1 MRAFLLRLGVLA
13 LAAAIVPACGGGGGG
28 GGGGAPGGVSVSG
41 LTLNLKGGNGT
52 TGTGGDAGSISVYNN
67 RGNDLQILKSGTIN
81 SGISV
86 PIYVPYLGSNVLD
99 VTSNMTLG
107 VGSGLTAGSTTVTNT
122 SGTVTGIRVRPGVT
136 LTIQP
141 NFDTD
146 NADSDLDPATG
157 TREEVRISLS
167 DGIYVEGTIKIAL
180 RDGSTAGDSLGPDTA
195 DFRITFSGAIVVT
208 ASGKIDLSG
217 ANNPSGTG
225 ANGGNWWYSYPD
237 ALYNA
242 GTITT
247 KGGDGQTG
255 GNGGGLYIYTGY
267 GAAVNTG
274 TLVADGGTATSGNGG
289 NGGTIYFYSNDYS
302 YLCNHGVISSQGG
315 NGTADG
321 GDGGYI
327 DLYTNYGAF
336 FGTGTIRNPGGN
348 STSNG
353 SGGDGGSIYAYI
365 YGQIR
370 LTGTLDSHGGN
381 GAGSGD
387 GGDAG
392 YIDLYG
398 DYIYSVYYGEYYAG
412 GIWLGAHVNSSG
424 GNGANGG
431 DGYELYVYQY
441 DTGYSVVGQEPVVL
455 AGYANIDAQGGSGAT
470 GGGDGGSFYAE
481 VDYDSDEDG
490 NYHAGSVE
498 NQASFNGR
506 GGDATSGNGGDGSY
520 FEMYTPYYVYVPY
533 NYGAKNS
540 GNVDLSGGNG
550 TTGGGWAGY
559 FEIYGKYYATNTG
572 NVTQI
577 GGNGTTGNGG
587 LYSSFYLNCDGGT
600 TLNSGTLVGRGGGST
615 SGTARG
621 GGSYYIS
628 GSRVVNTGSINANGA
643 SSTSGAGGYGGY
655 IEFYS
660 QDYPTQTSLSLLSVN
675 PGSGTGSPTAGEI
688 WIDGVQVVGP

>member
-1 MRAFLLRLGVLA
+1 MRTLLLRLGVLVV
-13 LAAAIVPACGGGGGG
+13 AAAIVPACGGGS
-28 GGGGAPGGVSVSG
+28 GGGGASGGISVSG
-41 LTLNLKGGNGT
+41 LSLNLKGGNGT
-52 TGTGGDAGSISVYNN
+52 TGSGGDAGSLYVYNY
-67 RGNDLQILKSGTIN
+67 RGTDLRILKSGTVN

-86 PIYVPYLGSNVLD
+86 PIYVPYLGTNVLD
-99 VTSNMTLG
+99 VTANTTLS
-107 VGSGLTAGSTTVTNT
+107 VGSGLTAGSTTVTNS

-136 LTIQP
+136 LTIKP
-141 NFDTD
+141 NYDTNNGDGD
-146 NADSDLDPATG
+146 NNVATG
-157 TREEVRISLS
+157 TREEVRIALS
-167 DGIYVEGTIKIAL
+167 DGIYVEGTIKIDR
-180 RDGSTAGDSLGPDTA
+180 RDNAAAGDGLGPNTA
-195 DFRITFSGAIVVT
+195 DLRISDSGAIVVT

-217 ANNPSGTG
+217 ADNASGTG
-225 ANGGNWWYSYPD
+225 ANGGTWRPSYPD

-247 KGGDGQTG
+247 KGGNGQTG
-255 GNGGGLYIYTGY
+255 GNGGSLYIYTDY

-274 TLVADGGTATSGNGG
+274 TLVADGGNGTSGNGG
-289 NGGTIYFYSNDYS
+289 NGGELYLYSYYYS
-302 YLCNHGVISSQGG
+302 YLCNHGIISSQGG
-315 NGTADG
+315 DGSADG

-327 DLYTNYGAF
+327 DFYTNYGAF
-336 FGTGTIRNPGGN
+336 FGTGTIRNAGGD

-353 SGGDGGSIYAYI
+353 SGGDGGDMNIYI

-370 LTGTLDSHGGN
+370 LTGTLDAHGGN

-398 DYIYSVYYGEYYAG
+398 DYNYSYQYGEYYAG

-424 GNGANGG
+424 GNGVNGG
-431 DGYELYVYQY
+431 DGYELYISQY
-441 DTGYSVVGQEPVVL
+441 STGASVVGQEPVVL
-455 AGYANIDAQGGSGAT
+455 VGYANIEAQGGSGAT
-470 GGGDGGSFYAE
+470 DGGDGGYFYAE
-481 VDYDSDEDG
+481 VDDDYDEDG
-490 NYHAGSVE
+490 TYHAGSVE

-506 GGDATSGNGGDGSY
+506 GGNGSSGSGGSAGY

-533 NYGAKNS
+533 NYGARNS

-550 TTGGGWAGY
+550 TTGGSAGY

-577 GGNGTTGNGG
+577 GGNGTSGAGG
-587 LYSSFYLNCDGGT
+587 WDNSFFLNCDGGT
-600 TLNSGTLVGRGGGST
+600 TLNSGTLVSRGGGST
-615 SGTARG
+615 SGTARD

-628 GSRVVNTGSINANGA
+628 GSRVVNTGSISANGA

-655 IEFYS
+655 IELYS

-675 PGSGTGSPTAGEI
+675 PGSGTGSPTEGEI